1 MLSCSIRAYGV
12 AKRFIPRRV
21 QLAVRTKLA
30 IHKLKRCAHIWPI
43 NEQAKG
49 LPEGWNGWPE
59 GKKFALA
66 LTHDAETQA
75 GHDRV
80 LELADLEE
88 SAGFRSSFNFV
99 AGDYRVS
106 PGVREQLVARG
117 FEVGVHG
124 LHHDSSL
131 YHSREGFLKQAPLIN
146 QALREWNAVGFR
158 SPCMFHNLEW
168 ILGLEIEYDS
178 STFDIDP
185 FEPQPEGVHTIF
197 PFFVPSREHGL
208 DGRAGAMHSGYV
220 ELPYTLPQDFTL
232 YILLHLQ
239 TIDIWKKKLEWIVQN
254 GGMALLNVHPNYMA
268 FGGRKCTYSEYKA
281 DLYLQFLEHIKSVY
295 HGQFWS
301 ALPKDIARFWL
312 ERSCKIVSR
321 KGA

>member
-1 MLSCSIRAYGV
+1 
-12 AKRFIPRRV
+12 V

-43 NEQAKG
+43 YEQAKG
-49 LPEGWNGWPE
+49 FPEGWSGWPE
-59 GKKFALA
+59 GKKFTLA

-88 SAGFRSSFNFV
+88 SVGFRSSFNFV

-106 PGVREQLVARG
+106 PGVREELVARG

-158 SPCMFHNLEW
+158 SPCMYRNLEW
-168 ILGLEIEYDS
+168 IGDLDIEYDS
-178 STFDIDP
+178 SSFDTDP
-185 FEPQPEGVHTIF
+185 FEPQPDGVHTIF
-197 PFFVPSREHGL
+197 PFLVPGGERG
-208 DGRAGAMHSGYV
+208 GYV

-232 YILLHLQ
+232 FILFRHQ
-239 TIDIWKKKLEWIVQN
+239 TIDIWKTKLEWIAKN
-254 GGMALLNVHPNYMA
+254 GGMALLNTHPDYLA
-268 FGGRKCTYSEYKA
+268 FGNRKCTYAEYKS
-281 DLYLQFLEHIKSVY
+281 DLYREFLEFIKSAY
-295 HGQFWS
+295 QDQLWS
-301 ALPKDIARFWL
+301 VLPRDIARFWF
-312 ERSCKIVSR
+312 ERSGVYRGNRDELGKEIWIDSDNLPAR
-321 KGA
+321 A